1 MKTKLRNY
9 IKNNIGKGER
19 ITVALAVQAIGCS
32 LHSFR
37 YRLIAEGV
45 KFSDIRGLYEMEF
58 AASAIEEGRPRK
70 EISDSLG
77 FGAEPGL
84 AKAFR
89 KNYGVTMAEYWEEF
103 KNIEFK
109 LKHGH

>member
-19 ITVALAVQAIGCS
+19 ITVALAIQAIGCS
-32 LHSFR
+32 LHEFK
-37 YRLIAEGV
+37 YNLIAEGV

-58 AASAIEEGRPRK
+58 AASSIEEGLSRK
-70 EISDSLG
+70 EISKKLG
-77 FGAEPGL
+77 FGTEPGL
-84 AKAFR
+84 AYAFR
-89 KNYGVTMAEYWEEF
+89 KNYGVTMAQYWQEF